1 MNFESNG
8 ADYLRR
14 LRQNT
19 DGSEVVHDSVS
30 VPPRAEASASPPE
43 RRQSVRYKCEGS
55 AEFQVNGSD
64 VHTWGTFT
72 DVSLNGCYIEMT
84 ATYPVGGI
92 VDMVLELNG
101 IRAHVKGEVRVSYPC
116 LGMGVAFRDVSQED
130 QAKLAAMVCSVMPG
144 TDRRQ
149 TDNAE
154 KESSSSAS
162 LPVITN
168 AAAAVQALARFFEA
182 HTILSKEEFVRVL
195 RKSQGGDEFQDHWR

>member
-1 MNFESNG
+1 
-8 ADYLRR
+8 
-14 LRQNT
+14 
-19 DGSEVVHDSVS
+19 
-30 VPPRAEASASPPE
+30 
-43 RRQSVRYKCEGS
+43 
-55 AEFQVNGSD
+55 
-64 VHTWGTFT
+64 
-72 DVSLNGCYIEMT
+72 
-84 ATYPVGGI
+84 
-92 VDMVLELNG
+92 
-101 IRAHVKGEVRVSYPC
+101 VKGEVRVSYPC

-144 TDRRQ
+144 TDRRR